1 VDIAVNVVRQLVILL
16 LLLWPSLKHTMQLN
30 LLYFYFYLFINEVK
44 SFLIHFKKEPS

>member
-30 LLYFYFYLFINEVK
+30 LLYFYFYLFINAC
-44 SFLIHFKKEPS
+44 LIHFKKEPS